1 MDLSDKETGYF
12 LQSIRNLFSLADKQS
27 CPKFSDFLSEEQQ
40 ALCTPL
46 AQKLSRET
54 GMAIR
59 FWGGYE
65 GAVRVMLGVFPD
77 PYLPE
82 DAMFPIIG
90 VTAHA
95 RKTDKLEHR
104 AIMGTL
110 LGAQIK
116 RELLGDLIPGEGEAV
131 IFADERIEKVL
142 LTQFDRIGGIGIRM
156 GKGFAPIHRED
167 RFQAVTGTL
176 ASPRLDAAVAML
188 AGTGRE
194 KAAALIREGLVSV
207 GHIEEKDVSRRLR
220 EGDILVI
227 RRRGKFKLETL
238 GEPTRKGRIPV
249 TFQKYM

>member
-1 MDLSDKETGYF
+1 MDSSDKETGYF
-12 LQSIRNLFSLADKQS
+12 LQSVRNLFALADKQS

-40 ALCTPL
+40 ALAEPL
-46 AQKLSRET
+46 ARKCAKET
-54 GMAIR
+54 GMRIR

-77 PYLPE
+77 PWEPE
-82 DAMFPIIG
+82 ESCFPIVG
-90 VTAHA
+90 VTARA

-110 LGAQIK
+110 LGAQLK
-116 RELLGDLIPGEGEAV
+116 REMLGDLIPGEGEAV
-131 IFADERIEKVL
+131 IFADERIEKTL
-142 LTQFDRIGGIGIRM
+142 LTQFDRIGNTGVRM
-156 GKGFAPIHRED
+156 EKGFAPVKRED
-167 RFQAVTGTL
+167 RFEEVKGTL
-176 ASPRLDAAVAML
+176 ASLRLDAAVAML

-227 RRRGKFKLETL
+227 RRRGKYKLTGA

-249 TFQKYM
+249 VFQKYL